1 MTDEQWQGWE
11 QFIKFALVGCSNSLV
26 CLVVCYVVLLGL
38 GEKQYLLGQT
48 LGYIAAIFNSFF
60 WNNKYVF
67 SDHKGNKKAA
77 FGKMCACNVIVYVLQ
92 MGVLY
97 LLVDIMI
104 VSEWI
109 APVLTIV
116 IALPVNFLLN
126 KFIAFR

>member
-1 MTDEQWQGWE
+1 M
-11 QFIKFALVGCSNSLV
+11 
-26 CLVVCYVVLLGL
+26 LLGL

-77 FGKMCACNVIVYVLQ
+77 FGQMCACNVIVYVLQ

>member
-77 FGKMCACNVIVYVLQ
+77 FGKMCA
-92 MGVLY
+92 
-97 LLVDIMI
+97 
-104 VSEWI
+104 
-109 APVLTIV
+109 
-116 IALPVNFLLN
+116 
-126 KFIAFR
+126 